1 MKKENEMEKGK
12 DKGGVCE
19 ASCCSDMNG
28 CSYGGYGR
36 HSMLRLLVVLLVM
49 MLVFFLGMQVG
60 ELKGEMSAGRGYH
73 VRYQKMYTDDMPM
86 MKAVPAETPAD
97 AE

>member
-1 MKKENEMEKGK
+1 MEKGK

-19 ASCCSDMNG
+19 SSCCNGGGHG
-28 CSYGGYGR
+28 CSYGGYGQ

-60 ELKGEMSAGRGYH
+60 ELKGEMSSGRGYH
-73 VRYQKMYTDDMPM
+73 VRYQKVDADDMPM
-86 MKAVPAETPAD
+86 MKIAPAETPAD

>member
-1 MKKENEMEKGK
+1 MEKGK

-19 ASCCSDMNG
+19 AACCNG
-28 CSYGGYGR
+28 GGHDCSYGGYGQ

-60 ELKGEMSAGRGYH
+60 ELKGEMSSGRGYH
-73 VRYQKMYTDDMPM
+73 EMRYQKMYTDDMPM